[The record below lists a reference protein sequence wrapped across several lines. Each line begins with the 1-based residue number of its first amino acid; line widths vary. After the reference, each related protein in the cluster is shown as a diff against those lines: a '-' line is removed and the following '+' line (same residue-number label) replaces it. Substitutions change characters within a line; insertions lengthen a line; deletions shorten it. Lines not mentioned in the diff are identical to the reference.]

1 MLFRSDSQNRTLS
14 AASSGLLL
22 YSRFRIIPLNFIF
35 HVVGILSEL
44 DRMFPVDLAFKIQL
58 NNSLIHGDHTQ
69 FPVGLHDAGQLVGFA
84 LTDQVADRMIGMHDL
99 KSCHTVLA
107 VRCRD
112 QLLGYDCFQCV
123 GQLDTDLLLLMWW
136 EDIDHTVYGA
146 GCTTRG
152 AALATRAKAL
162 LLCCQPS
169 Q

>member
-1 MLFRSDSQNRTLS
+1 
-14 AASSGLLL
+14 
-22 YSRFRIIPLNFIF
+22 
-35 HVVGILSEL
+35 
-44 DRMFPVDLAFKIQL
+44 MFPVDLAFKIQL

-84 LTDQVADRMIGMHDL
+84 LTDQIADRMIGMHDL

-146 GCTTRG
+146 GCTDRMQESSE
-152 AALATRAKAL
+152 RAIL
-162 LLCCQPS
+162 RMSL
-169 Q
+169 